1 MINERLR
8 QLRKQLGLT
17 TRAFGESIGLSN
29 PTISNIERG
38 RRGITERTIRD
49 ICRIHDVNQDWLVKG
64 TGPIFLA
71 GLEQLNI
78 NEDVM
83 ALVRQYAQLTKEDK
97 ELIRGILNALC
108 EKTRLKKAVQ
118 ND

>member
-1 MINERLR
+1 MIHERLR

-29 PTISNIERG
+29 TTITNIERG
-38 RRGITERTIRD
+38 RRSITERTIRD
-49 ICRIHDVNQDWLVKG
+49 ICRVHDVNQDWLIKG
-64 TGPIFLA
+64 TGPVFLA

-83 ALVRQYAQLTKEDK
+83 ALVRQYAQLNKEDK
-97 ELIRGILNALC
+97 ELIRGVLNALC
-108 EKTRLKKAVQ
+108 EKTRLKNAVQ
-118 ND
+118 ED